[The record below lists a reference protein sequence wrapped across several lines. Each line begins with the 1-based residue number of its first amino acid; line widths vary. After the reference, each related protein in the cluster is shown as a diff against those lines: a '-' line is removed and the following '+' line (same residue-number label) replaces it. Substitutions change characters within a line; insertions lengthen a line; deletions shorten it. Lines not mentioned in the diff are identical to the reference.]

1 MMIFSLLIPFLLTAP
16 DKPAPR
22 TAQTAPPLQW
32 TFETVEGAT
41 LEGEILSIDNARR
54 VTLRVEGAERT
65 IPLDDLTRIARMAD
79 ADSPREDLDA
89 NCTIHLSDGGVLEAK
104 LLEGA
109 AGKITVDI
117 GIDRAVTLS
126 ISGLAG
132 IRFNTVSQGT
142 ALTEFSARLKQP
154 EKGRDL
160 LLADR
165 DGGTVVLPGVLESLT
180 PESWSFRIGSK
191 VQTGALDRAFG
202 IILGGVSAASTSGK
216 VRIRLD
222 DRREFSADIISAD
235 PASVEV
241 DAGPLGRLSV
251 AWRTIR
257 GIDVRSERVVFLSDL
272 EPVDIVQYSVIDASW
287 PPRKDRSVTGS
298 PLIVDGRV
306 YERGLGVHATTRMT
320 YALNGAYASFVSTI
334 GIDDAAGP
342 RGRAVFR
349 VICDGRVAYES
360 SPVGPGIAAAV
371 RVPTDGVNQLI
382 LECDPG
388 PDLDIS
394 DHCDWAGARLI
405 RAKRTDMR

>member
-1 MMIFSLLIPFLLTAP
+1 MMIISLLIPLLLTAP
-16 DKPAPR
+16 DKPVPR
-22 TAQTAPPLQW
+22 AAQAAPPSRWLL
-32 TFETVEGAT
+32 ETVEGAT
-41 LEGEILSIDNARR
+41 LEGEILAIDNARR
-54 VTLRVEGAERT
+54 VVLRIDGAERA
-65 IPLDDLTRIARMAD
+65 IPLDDLTRIARTAD
-79 ADSPREDLDA
+79 ADSPQGNLGA

-117 GIDRAVTLS
+117 GINRAVTLP

-142 ALTEFSARLKQP
+142 ALTEFSSRLKQP

-160 LLADR
+160 LLAVR

-180 PESWSFRIGSK
+180 SESWSFRIGRK

-202 IILGGVSAASTSGK
+202 VILGGVAVSSAGGK

-222 DRREFSADIISAD
+222 GRREFSADVVSAD
-235 PASVEV
+235 PDSLEL

-251 AWRTIR
+251 PWRAIR
-257 GIDVRSERVVFLSDL
+257 GIDVRSERVVFISDL

-287 PPRKDRSVTGS
+287 PPQKDRSVTGL
-298 PLIVDGRV
+298 PLIVDGRL

-320 YALNGAYASFVSTI
+320 YALDGAYASFVSTI

-360 SPVGPGIAAAV
+360 SPVGPGAATAI

>member
-1 MMIFSLLIPFLLTAP
+1 MMIFSLLIPLLLTAP
-16 DKPAPR
+16 DKPAPQ
-22 TAQTAPPLQW
+22 AEQAAPPSQW
-32 TFETVEGAT
+32 TLETVEGVT

-79 ADSPREDLDA
+79 ADSLQGNLDA

-104 LLEGA
+104 LLDGA
-109 AGKITVDI
+109 AGKITADI
-117 GIDRAVTLS
+117 GIDRPVKLP

-132 IRFNTVSQGT
+132 IRFNTASQAA
-142 ALTEFSARLKQP
+142 ALAEFSARLKRP

-180 PESWSFRIGSK
+180 SESWSFRIGSK

-202 IILGGVSAASTSGK
+202 IILGGVAASSTRGK

-222 DRREFSADIISAD
+222 GRRDFSADIVSAD
-235 PASVEV
+235 PASIEV
-241 DAGPLGRLSV
+241 DAGPLGRLTV
-251 AWRTIR
+251 PWRAIR
-257 GIDVRSERVVFLSDL
+257 GIDVRSERVVFLSDMD
-272 EPVDIVQYSVIDASW
+272 PVDIVQYSVIDASW

-298 PLIVDGRV
+298 PLTIDGRL

-320 YALNGAYASFVSTI
+320 YALDGAYASFVSII

-360 SPVGPGIAAAV
+360 SPVGPGAAVAV
-371 RVPTDGVNQLI
+371 RVPTDGVKQLI

>member
-16 DKPAPR
+16 DKPVPR
-22 TAQTAPPLQW
+22 AAQAAPPAQW
-32 TFETVEGAT
+32 TLETVEGAT
-41 LEGEILSIDNARR
+41 IEGEILAIDEARR
-54 VTLRVEGAERT
+54 IMLRVAGADRA
-65 IPLDDLTRIARMAD
+65 IPLDDLTRIARTAEAD
-79 ADSPREDLDA
+79 AAQGNLDA
-89 NCTIHLSDGGVLEAK
+89 NCTIHLSDGGTLEAK

-109 AGKITVDI
+109 AGKIRIDM
-117 GIDRAVTLS
+117 GIDRPVTLP

-132 IRFNTVSQGT
+132 IRFNTVSQAA
-142 ALTEFSARLKQP
+142 ALTEFAARLKQP
-154 EKGRDL
+154 ERGRDL

-180 PESWSFRIGSK
+180 SESWSFRIGSK

-202 IILGGVSAASTSGK
+202 IILGGAAASSPAGK
-216 VRIRLD
+216 VLIRLD
-222 DRREFSADIISAD
+222 GRREFSADIVSAD

-251 AWRTIR
+251 AWQAIR
-257 GIDVRSERVVFLSDL
+257 GIDVRSDRVVFLSDL

-298 PLIVDGRV
+298 PLIVDGRL

-320 YALNGAYASFVSTI
+320 YALNGAYASFVSII

-360 SPVGPGIAAAV
+360 PHVGPGAAATV
-371 RVPTDGVNQLI
+371 RVPTDGVKQLI